1 MKQTKKREEIS
12 RRLREAVLN
21 SGMTYLQIGQQV
33 GTPTNV
39 IASYMGKDRRL
50 PSLGIF
56 GALCRALGVSADEVL
71 GVGEGK

>member
-39 IASYMGKDRRL
+39 IASYMGKSRRL
-50 PSLGIF
+50 PSLETF